1 MLLFI
6 QISHIDIV
14 SLQKL
19 SLETL
24 FKISELLQ
32 VPVLELIKKQNI
44 YNMTEQELQQYL
56 LSKYPKENEEC
67 EWKEFKNMKNDFN
80 GKEKDDVISYVSALS
95 NMEGGHLVIGV
106 VDNTLEI
113 VGTNTYNYDR
123 QKAKLRMTDLC
134 ANLPSEGL
142 LVEEFITDDSHKTV
156 WVIHIPKH
164 MKRRPV
170 YAHSKAWQR
179 LDDSLV
185 ELTDSRLNVILDE
198 QDSAYDWTVQAIADA
213 TIDDLDPDA
222 IMLAR
227 EGYKQRYPKF
237 AKECDSWSDK
247 VFLDKACLTIDG
259 KITKATL
266 LLVGKEEKAHKLNH
280 IAQIVWKCFQDGQT
294 FGDIYTIPFIRTT
307 SKLLNRIRNY
317 RFKIYPKNSLIPA
330 EVWKYDTES
339 ILEGLHNS
347 IAHQRYESDA
357 RIIVTEDKDKL
368 TFQNDGYFFEG
379 NYSQYITGE
388 KTPRHYRNPALV
400 KAMVNIKMI
409 DTQGYGIH
417 KMFVSQKERYLPMPD
432 YEKSTATEVVLTLP
446 GTIIDEN
453 YSLLLLENRNMSLT
467 DAVLLDSVQKGKR
480 ISPEAIA
487 MLRKRKLIEGRL
499 PHIFI
504 AKDIAQVTD
513 QKIEYSK
520 HKGLDD
526 KKCEALL
533 LDSLKDHGSLT
544 KPEIVRLLWDVLP
557 DQLDDK
563 QKEYKI
569 NNLLRKLRKEG
580 KISNTTIAGNK
591 STWALVKG

>member
-1 MLLFI
+1 
-6 QISHIDIV
+6 
-14 SLQKL
+14 
-19 SLETL
+19 
-24 FKISELLQ
+24 
-32 VPVLELIKKQNI
+32 
-44 YNMTEQELQQYL
+44 MTEQELQQYL

-170 YAHSKAWQR
+170 YAHNKAWQR

-198 QDSAYDWTVQAIADA
+198 QDSVYDWTAQVIKDA
-213 TIDDLDPDA
+213 TIDDLDSDA
-222 IMLAR
+222 ILLAR

-259 KITKATL
+259 NITKATL

-307 SKLLNRIRNY
+307 SELLNRIRNY

-368 TFQNDGYFFEG
+368 TFLNDGYFFEG

-388 KTPRHYRNPALV
+388 KTPKHYRNPALV

-432 YEKSTATEVVLTLP
+432 YDKSTATEVVLTLP
-446 GTIIDEN
+446 GTVIDEN
-453 YSLLLLENRNMSLT
+453 YSLLLLENKNLSLT

-480 ISPEAIA
+480 ISSEAVE

-591 STWALVKG
+591 STWALVNG

>member
-1 MLLFI
+1 
-6 QISHIDIV
+6 
-14 SLQKL
+14 
-19 SLETL
+19 
-24 FKISELLQ
+24 
-32 VPVLELIKKQNI
+32 
-44 YNMTEQELQQYL
+44 MTEQELQQYL
-56 LSKYPKENEEC
+56 LSKYPKENEKC

-123 QKAKLRMTDLC
+123 QKAKLRMTELC

-156 WVIHIPKH
+156 WVIHVPKH

-198 QDSAYDWTVQAIADA
+198 QDSTYDWTAQVIKDA
-213 TIDDLDPDA
+213 TIDDLDSDA
-222 IMLAR
+222 IILAR

-307 SKLLNRIRNY
+307 SELLNRIRNY

-379 NYSQYITGE
+379 NYS
-388 KTPRHYRNPALV
+388 
-400 KAMVNIKMI
+400 
-409 DTQGYGIH
+409 
-417 KMFVSQKERYLPMPD
+417 
-432 YEKSTATEVVLTLP
+432 
-446 GTIIDEN
+446 
-453 YSLLLLENRNMSLT
+453 LLLLENRSISLT

-526 KKCEALL
+526 RKCEALL

-563 QKEYKI
+563 QK
-569 NNLLRKLRKEG
+569 NNKLDYLLKRLRKAG
-580 KISNTTIAGNK
+580 KIWTERNEVTSVWHLTEK
-591 STWALVKG
+591 